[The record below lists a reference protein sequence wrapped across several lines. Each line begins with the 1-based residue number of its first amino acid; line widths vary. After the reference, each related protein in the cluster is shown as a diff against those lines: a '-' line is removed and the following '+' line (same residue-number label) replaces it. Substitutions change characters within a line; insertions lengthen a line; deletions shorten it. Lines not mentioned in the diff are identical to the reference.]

1 MNHYDHNKNDYQ
13 GAIDSAK
20 QLVTLGKKVYKFYR
34 GETIPSDPQ
43 AIIDLAKKVEKE
55 EKLLDEAEKAKAY
68 IKKTWRE
75 RNQKARAARR
85 AKLKKLFGIKN

>member
-1 MNHYDHNKNDYQ
+1 MTNGNDYQ

-20 QLVTLGKKVYKFYR
+20 QLVSLGKKVYKFYR
-34 GETIPSDPQ
+34 GETMPSDPKE
-43 AIIDLAKKVEKE
+43 IIELAKKVKEE
-55 EKLLDEAEKAKAY
+55 EKLLDQAEEAKEY
-68 IKKTWRE
+68 IKRTWKE